1 MKKNIELALESF
13 ASIPEKVR
21 TTNNAVLVIAGGH
34 DPRNAE
40 NIAYSARLQS
50 LASTLHLSNR
60 TIAPPFTASPRH
72 AVDVLFLHNINA
84 WLKSY
89 LLSTAQVLVY
99 TPANEHFG
107 IVPLEAQLHSTPV
120 LAVPSGGP
128 LETIEDNVTG
138 FLRQPSQW
146 TEVLERVLLE
156 GVGAEIGQRGRE
168 RVLAEFSKE
177 AMAARFEVECVD
189 VVERTGGIG
198 QGAWVLKWDLWVGWA
213 VVGAL
218 LGMIWLQLSR

>member
-1 MKKNIELALESF
+1 MESF
-13 ASIPEKVR
+13 ASVPVKVR
-21 TTNNAVLVIAGGH
+21 VKNNALLVIAGGH

-40 NIAYSARLQS
+40 NIEYSAHLKA
-50 LASTLHLSNR
+50 LASTLHLSYG
-60 TIAPPFTASPRH
+60 TITPPFSSSPPH
-72 AVDVLFLHNINA
+72 EIDILFLPNVNS

-89 LLSTAQVLVY
+89 LLSSAEILTY

-107 IVPLEAQLHSTPV
+107 IVPLEAQLHATPV

-128 LETIEDNVTG
+128 LETIDDNVTG

-146 TEVLERVLLE
+146 NEVLERILLE

-189 VVERTGGIG
+189 VIERTGGIG

-213 VVGAL
+213 VVVVL
-218 LGMIWLQLSR
+218 LGMIGLQLSR